1 MRFARRL
8 LVALLCPVLLCA
20 LDYRAG
26 VSRLE
31 ISPGRWARA
40 LAIEDTRNG
49 RVVFAAA
56 DGTALSWQVAE
67 LVAARVLK
75 EYDLDRAR
83 LVLNVSGG
91 DSAPIGEEG
100 MKLADALVTVS
111 GAALGALRPARTSF
125 ARGGAENSGVAAL
138 SVTGLD
144 GSARALLY
152 DRACGKAAPAGA
164 FELSEAHGTP
174 PPAEVARVLESGAG
188 RVHGSLR
195 AVFQVAGTQPRL
207 RETSD
212 GAPAARVPHSVQ
224 AIRFGDALTVIVLG
238 GRAPASCTAQ
248 LPEDFRR
255 SKMPLFLVGC
265 FPEGDGQERMADVL
279 REVFKRIER

>member
-111 GAALGALRPARTSF
+111 GAALGALRPARISF
-125 ARGGAENSGVAAL
+125 ARGGAENSGVAVL

-174 PPAEVARVLESGAG
+174 CSRAAPGECTARCAPCFKSPERNRRCRRLRTA
-188 RVHGSLR
+188 RRLR
-195 AVFQVAGTQPRL
+195 ACPTR
-207 RETSD
+207 
-212 GAPAARVPHSVQ
+212 
-224 AIRFGDALTVIVLG
+224 
-238 GRAPASCTAQ
+238 C
-248 LPEDFRR
+248 RR
-255 SKMPLFLVGC
+255 SASEMPLL
-265 FPEGDGQERMADVL
+265 
-279 REVFKRIER
+279 